1 MPHSNNKQFPTIT
14 FYSSHLHHL
23 TTTSNSGRWHDDEA
37 VSKDGAPSAH
47 SAPKSLFAGL
57 EVHKIAHHG
66 YDDPEQ
72 NISRLLKHQ
81 FSLALLSSV
90 SNQELATSISTDLR
104 VLSQQRSSKAPHP
117 TNTLQQFAQWKATLL
132 HKNLA
137 VVRNTAVPIFL
148 RRSAPTATRRRSS
161 RFLANLAGQVHFLVY
176 GLGSTNTRMS
186 NTVHRFFSSASS
198 ILRSLTVVNL
208 WPSCVNQIFHEACH
222 IYIIVCSNIAAHRWY
237 FRIKHFASL
246 LDFELFCCT
255 GAASYYNS
263 AIGLSNTPFLFFA
276 AWALCQCLLH
286 ALCVALRSSSLY
298 MYFFK
303 YRILLI

>member
-23 TTTSNSGRWHDDEA
+23 TTTSTLGRWHDDEA

-57 EVHKIAHHG
+57 EVHNIAHHG

-90 SNQELATSISTDLR
+90 SHQELASSISTDLR

-186 NTVHRFFSSASS
+186 NKVHRFFSSASS
-198 ILRSLTVVNL
+198 ILRSLTLLTL
-208 WPSCVNQIFHEACH
+208 WPSCVNFSRSMPH
-222 IYIIVCSNIAAHRWY
+222 IHYCPQQH
-237 FRIKHFASL
+237 
-246 LDFELFCCT
+246 CCT
-255 GAASYYNS
+255 A
-263 AIGLSNTPFLFFA
+263 
-276 AWALCQCLLH
+276 
-286 ALCVALRSSSLY
+286 
-298 MYFFK
+298 K
-303 YRILLI
+303 YSIIPR